1 MVPEIKK
8 YIPRYRNQVLV
19 VWEKSV
25 LATHHFLSEKDFI
38 IIKANL
44 SDFDF
49 STINMHC
56 LVKDDEVLGF
66 IAFNNHKIEML
77 FIDPLFIGKG
87 FGNRLMNFALETFGA
102 NEVDVNI
109 QNTRAVMFYERFG
122 FKPFEETKVDDFGM
136 NYPLYRLKLQ

>member
-8 YIPRYRNQVLV
+8 YIPRYRNQVLS

-25 LATHHFLSEKDFI
+25 LATHQFLSEKDFI

-56 LVKDDEVLGF
+56 LVNVDQVLGF
-66 IAFNNHKIEML
+66 IALNDHKIEML
-77 FIDPLFIGKG
+77 FLDPLFIGKG
-87 FGNRLMNFALETFGA
+87 FGKILMNFALETFGA

-109 QNTRAVMFYERFG
+109 QNANAVAFYHSLG

-136 NYPLYRLKLQ
+136 NYPLYRLRLQ